1 MGGTG
6 IPDGFRR
13 ADCDI
18 CRKPAASSEI
28 DWRAGVCGGSDI
40 GFVRGGGESRGA
52 NRVARRDVFVEILAL
67 LAALVPAS
75 VFSVCFEEMSKLVHL
90 VSPGWQ
96 DARLIA
102 FD

>member
-1 MGGTG
+1 MGSTG

-75 VFSVCFEEMSKLVHL
+75 VFSVLLSGDGEAGASGHSGLAGRQTDCV
-90 VSPGWQ
+90 
-96 DARLIA
+96 
-102 FD
+102 